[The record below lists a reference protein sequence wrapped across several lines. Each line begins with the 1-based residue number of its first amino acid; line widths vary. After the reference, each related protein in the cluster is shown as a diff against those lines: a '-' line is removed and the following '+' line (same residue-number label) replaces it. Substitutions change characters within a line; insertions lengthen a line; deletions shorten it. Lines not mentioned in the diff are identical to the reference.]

1 MHGIANPENRQFESD
16 SHFQRNYMDVIPGY
30 HAKSRDIC
38 EWVIQNYSHVVCNMT
53 VILDNPLTN
62 VSAFGMIA
70 RHYVHIIP
78 LEV

>member
-38 EWVIQNYSHVVCNMT
+38 EWVIQNYSHVTDNMT
-53 VILDNPLTN
+53 VVAWVTACREYLQQLN
-62 VSAFGMIA
+62 
-70 RHYVHIIP
+70 
-78 LEV
+78 